1 MFFLLF
7 SDGKDIMGI
16 NAREI
21 GQRVRTLRMER
32 KMRQVDLADELGV
45 TLSTVGRIESGIIM
59 VSLDLAVDI
68 SNHFCV
74 SLDYLVL
81 GRE

>member
-1 MFFLLF
+1 
-7 SDGKDIMGI
+7 MGI

-32 KMRQVDLADELGV
+32 KLRQVDLADELGV

-68 SNHFCV
+68 SNLFCV

>member
-1 MFFLLF
+1 
-7 SDGKDIMGI
+7 MGI

-21 GQRVRTLRMER
+21 GQRVRALRMER

-59 VSLDLAVDI
+59 VSLDLAVEI
-68 SNHFCV
+68 STLFCV

-81 GRE
+81 GRG

>member
-1 MFFLLF
+1 
-7 SDGKDIMGI
+7 MGI
-16 NAREI
+16 NAREV

-68 SNHFCV
+68 SNLFCV